1 MASPHVAG
9 ISALVRERIASD
21 PLFGGMDAAQKNA
34 VVTNF
39 LMGTAHPLIDVE
51 LGDGTFYSPR
61 KVGAGQVDAVAA
73 TTSSVYPTVIGAS
86 DPSRPKADL
95 GDGTKGWTF
104 QVQLT
109 NIAPEART
117 YTLGGQ
123 ALSEVVEEG
132 MFLEHSQNWAGQG
145 ISLTFSSDSVTVL
158 ASSSATVTIT
168 VTPEAELPR
177 TLPKT
182 PPKGTFIDGAVTSR
196 APTGHPT

>member
-1 MASPHVAG
+1 MA
-9 ISALVRERIASD
+9 
-21 PLFGGMDAAQKNA
+21 
-34 VVTNF
+34 
-39 LMGTAHPLIDVE
+39 
-51 LGDGTFYSPR
+51 TFYSPR

-123 ALSEVVEEG
+123 ALSE
-132 MFLEHSQNWAGQG
+132 SSKKACSWSTRRTGQG
-145 ISLTFSSDSVTVL
+145 KVF
-158 ASSSATVTIT
+158 
-168 VTPEAELPR
+168 P
-177 TLPKT
+177 
-182 PPKGTFIDGAVTSR
+182 
-196 APTGHPT
+196 